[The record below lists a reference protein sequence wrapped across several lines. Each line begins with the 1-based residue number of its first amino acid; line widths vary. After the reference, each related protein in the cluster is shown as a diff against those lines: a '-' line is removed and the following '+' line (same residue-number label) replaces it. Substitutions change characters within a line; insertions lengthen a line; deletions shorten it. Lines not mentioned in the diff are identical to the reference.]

1 MLLLGQ
7 WRNPDNH
14 INGEH
19 LMSYNFTKSTAI
31 TSISDVV
38 ENKVNI
44 TWKSGSTYTY
54 TLSDAEKFISNLTE
68 IISSGGSVGRF
79 VNSQIQQNLLQLT

>member
-19 LMSYNFTKSTAI
+19 PMLYNFTKSTAI

-38 ENKVNI
+38 ENKVDI

-54 TLSDAEKFISNLTE
+54 TIADVEMFVSNLSE
-68 IISSGGSVGRF
+68 IVGTGGSVGRF
-79 VNSQIQQNLLQLT
+79 VNSQIQQSALQLV

>member
-79 VNSQIQQNLLQLT
+79 VNSQIQQNFLQLT

>member
-1 MLLLGQ
+1 
-7 WRNPDNH
+7 
-14 INGEH
+14 
-19 LMSYNFTKSTAI
+19 MSYNFTKSTAI

>member
-31 TSISDVV
+31 ISISDVV
-38 ENKVNI
+38 ENKVDI

-54 TLSDAEKFISNLTE
+54 TLADAEMFMSNLSE
-68 IISSGGSVGRF
+68 IISTGGSVGHF
-79 VNSQIQQNLLQLT
+79 VNSQIQQSALQLV